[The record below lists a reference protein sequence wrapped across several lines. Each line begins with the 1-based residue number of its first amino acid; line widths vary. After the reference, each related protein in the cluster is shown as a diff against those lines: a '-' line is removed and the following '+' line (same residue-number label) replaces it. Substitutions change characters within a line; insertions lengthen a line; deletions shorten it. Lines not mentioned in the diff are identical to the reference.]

1 MGTCGAYAANTRP
14 PEPDVRG
21 EAWLYLIGGVLLGS
35 LILREGQLFLVA
47 VILLL
52 VAGVARVWDR
62 YCLVGV
68 GYRRTLGQT
77 RAFFGEDVPL
87 TVEIVN
93 EKALPLAWLEIE
105 DTVPGGNTT
114 VLPGHVGP
122 SHIAGRRLLSM
133 LLSVRWYE
141 RVRRHYRVHCAARG
155 FHPFGP
161 ATLRTGD
168 VFGLTTREVEI
179 PGEDYLLVYPKI
191 VSLERLGLPASNPFG
206 DVPLRRQWLFED
218 PMRTFGVREY
228 RPGDSPRRL
237 HWKATARAPGQALQV
252 KQFEPTTTHR
262 LHVVLNV
269 STSEHNWSWQGYD
282 PELLEAAITTAASV
296 ASWGAERGFLTGLAA
311 NARLYRSSSAVRIPP
326 SRDPRQ
332 LMHVLEALARL
343 VPISTMAAETLVDL
357 EGRELAYGT
366 TVVMVTAVVNQGLV
380 EQLQRLKRAG
390 HRPAMLMI
398 TSAEQALAPLDGLP
412 AYAIRV
418 EDTR

>member
-1 MGTCGAYAANTRP
+1 
-14 PEPDVRG
+14 VKG
-21 EAWLYLIGGVLLGS
+21 EVWLYLIGGLLLGS

-47 VILLL
+47 AILLL
-52 VAGVARVWDR
+52 VAGVARIWDR
-62 YCLVGV
+62 YCLVGI
-68 GYRRTLGQT
+68 GYRRTLGHT
-77 RAFFGEDVPL
+77 RAFFAEDVTL
-87 TVEIVN
+87 TLEIVN
-93 EKALPLAWLEIE
+93 EKMLPLAWLEVE
-105 DTVPGGNTT
+105 DSMPGQGMSI
-114 VLPGHVGP
+114 VPGHVGP

-141 RVRRHYRVHCAARG
+141 RVRRHYRVHCGTRG
-155 FHPFGP
+155 FHALGP

-168 VFGLTTREVEI
+168 LFGLTTRELEV

-191 VSLERLGLPASNPFG
+191 VSLEQLRLPASNPFG
-206 DVPLRRQWLFED
+206 DVPLHRQWLFED
-218 PMRTFGVREY
+218 PLRTVGVRDY

-252 KQFEPTTTHR
+252 KQYEPTTTHR
-262 LHVVLNV
+262 LHILLNV
-269 STSEHNWSWQGYD
+269 STSENNWSWQGYD
-282 PELLEAAITTAASV
+282 PDLLEAAITTAASV